1 MSTLPDPA
9 WPVVV
14 LALIQV
20 VDGVLC
26 VKPARFVAAC
36 LEGVR
41 FPRRWWRL
49 LPPLKFAA
57 AAGLIAGVWVPP
69 LGALTCAALVAYF
82 VVAITMHIAARDFGR
97 YLFVNAAGM
106 LTLSVATGLYCFV
119 LA

>member
-26 VKPARFVAAC
+26 VKPARFVAEC
-36 LEGVR
+36 LEAVR
-41 FPRRWWRL
+41 WPRRLWRL
-49 LPPLKFAA
+49 LPPLKFGA
-57 AAGLIAGVWVPP
+57 AAGLVAGVWVPL
-69 LGALTCAALVAYF
+69 LGALTCAALIAYF
-82 VVAITMHIAARDFGR
+82 IVAIAMHVAARDFGR
-97 YLFVNAAGM
+97 NLFVNAAGM
-106 LTLSVATGLYCFV
+106 LAISVATVSYSF